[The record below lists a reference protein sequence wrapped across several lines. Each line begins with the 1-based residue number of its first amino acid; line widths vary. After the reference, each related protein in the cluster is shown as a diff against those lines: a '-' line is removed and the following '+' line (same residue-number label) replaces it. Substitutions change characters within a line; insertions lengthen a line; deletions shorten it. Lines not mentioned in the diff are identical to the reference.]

1 MQQSADFIW
10 QSLAIQADA
19 LENYNQQIA
28 LLTSQLGASN
38 QNHSQLSSELAG
50 ICFTMNHMI
59 AQLTHLDDW
68 LSRQTPATPTT
79 ISTQSGPDE
88 LFQDSEEQQALPM
101 MMTVASGPDISVPIV
116 LSAAAMPAPFTPPHI
131 I

>member
-1 MQQSADFIW
+1 MQQSEDFIW

-59 AQLTHLDDW
+59 AQLTHLDD
-68 LSRQTPATPTT
+68 
-79 ISTQSGPDE
+79 
-88 LFQDSEEQQALPM
+88 
-101 MMTVASGPDISVPIV
+101 
-116 LSAAAMPAPFTPPHI
+116 
-131 I
+131 